1 MSQSEL
7 SGETDSNEETRQ
19 VLEVEDASSYYGSAM
34 ALSDISFTLADGEVV
49 GVVGPN
55 GAGKSTLLDCIT
67 GFKDFD
73 GTIRYRGESVAG
85 LEPWE
90 MSHWVGYATEDGNL
104 FGDMTVL
111 QNLKAGAHNKPE
123 QESEN
128 LNRVMELFP
137 RLDERQ
143 EQRAKTL
150 SGGEKQ
156 MLSIGRSLMADPSL
170 LLLDEPSLGLAPI
183 IIDDISEALT
193 DIIDGGTTVLLC
205 EQNISLAQTHADQL
219 LLLEHGQIAERGTPA
234 EFETD
239 DRIRETYLGG
249 E

>member
-1 MSQSEL
+1 MSRSEL
-7 SGETDSNEETRQ
+7 TNETSSTGENQQ
-19 VLEVEDASSYYGSAM
+19 VLEVEDVSSHYGSAI
-34 ALSDISFTLADGEVV
+34 ALSDISFTLAEGEVI

-55 GAGKSTLLDCIT
+55 GAGKSTLLDCIS
-67 GFKDFD
+67 GFKDFG
-73 GTIRYRGESVAG
+73 GTIRYRGEPIGG

-90 MSHWVGYATEDGNL
+90 ISQWIGYATEDGNL
-104 FGDMTVL
+104 FGDMTVI
-111 QNLKAGAHNKPE
+111 QNLNAGAHTEQDRKPE
-123 QESEN
+123 TLE
-128 LNRVMELFP
+128 RVMELFP
-137 RLDERQ
+137 RLNERR
-143 EQRAKTL
+143 EQSANTL

-156 MLSIGRSLMADPSL
+156 MLSIGRSLMSDPSL

-193 DIIDGGTTVLLC
+193 DIINDGTTVLLC

-219 LLLEHGQIAERGTPA
+219 LLMEHGRIAERGTPA
-234 EFETD
+234 EFETN